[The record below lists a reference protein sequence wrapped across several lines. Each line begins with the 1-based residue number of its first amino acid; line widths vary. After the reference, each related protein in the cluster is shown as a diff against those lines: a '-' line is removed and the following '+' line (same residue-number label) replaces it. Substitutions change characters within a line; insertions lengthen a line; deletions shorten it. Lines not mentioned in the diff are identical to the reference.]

1 MTLKY
6 TALGTFTL
14 AIRGDGTAPT
24 LKNLASGANK
34 IGNEIDLTGAS
45 DRQIYAVWQL
55 RVRGATAFVAG
66 EVVELYFVPSP
77 DGTNYTDGGDS
88 VNPQKALLAFVFE
101 TRAVSTQLVLAT
113 PALVLPPVKFKP
125 LVIKTTARGFTDT
138 DDENQLHYRP
148 VSVED
153 V

>member
-14 AIRGDGTAPT
+14 AIRGDATAPT

-34 IGNEIDLTGAS
+34 IGDEIDLTGSS
-45 DRQIYAVWQL
+45 DRLLYAVWQL
-55 RVRGATAFVAG
+55 RVRGASAFVAG
-66 EVVELYFVPSP
+66 EVVELYFLPTP

-125 LVIKTTARGFTDT
+125 LVINTTARGFTDT

-148 VSVED
+148 FSVED

>member
-1 MTLKY
+1 MALKY

-34 IGNEIDLTGAS
+34 IGAEIDLTGSS
-45 DRQIYAVWQL
+45 DRQLSAVWQL
-55 RVRGATAFVAG
+55 RVRGASAFIAG
-66 EVVELYFVPSP
+66 EVVELYLVPSP
-77 DGTNYTDGGDS
+77 DGTNYADGGDS
-88 VNPQKALLAFVFE
+88 VDPQKALLAFVFE
-101 TRAVSTQLVLAT
+101 TRAVSTQLVQASR
-113 PALVLPPVKFKP
+113 PLVLPPVKFKP
-125 LVIKTTARGFTDT
+125 LIKNATARGFTNT

-148 VSVED
+148 YSVED